1 MDYSVTSLK
10 TIAECDAVLTAAKV
24 EARDLAIRKL
34 TLEKNQDKYA
44 ANSVETVA
52 ELASAQAELNA
63 VNQILP
69 TLAAGTYKDDE
80 IIRQSR
86 LNTRVLTLTNDLKNF
101 GSVPMLLRQS
111 DLARVELEAAE
122 MERFIKAVETRKAAI

>member
-24 EARDLAIRKL
+24 SARDLAIRKL
-34 TLEKNQDKYA
+34 TLKKNQDRYA
-44 ANSVETVA
+44 ANSVETVS

-69 TLAAGTYKDDE
+69 TLEAGTYKDDE

-122 MERFIKAVETRKAAI
+122 MERFIKAVETRKAEL